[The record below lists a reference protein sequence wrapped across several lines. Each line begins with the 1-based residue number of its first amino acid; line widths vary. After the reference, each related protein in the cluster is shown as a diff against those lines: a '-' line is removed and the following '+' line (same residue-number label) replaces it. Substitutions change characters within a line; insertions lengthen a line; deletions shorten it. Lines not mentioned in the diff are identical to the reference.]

1 MANHGNGF
9 DVVVVG
15 CGVAGLSAVISACEQ
30 EASVALSERATHEEQ
45 GCGTRYTEG
54 FLRLKRTSA
63 ILPSY
68 VCPRPARLSG
78 HGFGEVEL
86 GGSHEGIGRVLQ

>member
-9 DVVVVG
+9 DVVVAG
-15 CGVAGLSAVISACEQ
+15 CGIAGLSAAVSAREQ
-30 EASVALSERATHEEQ
+30 GASVALSERATHEEQ
-45 GCGTRYTEG
+45 GGGTRYTEG

-68 VCPRPARLSG
+68 VCPRPAQLSG

>member
-1 MANHGNGF
+1 MANHGNEF

-15 CGVAGLSAVISACEQ
+15 CGVAGLSAAVSAREQ
-30 EASVALSERATHEEQ
+30 GASMVLSEWATHEEQ
-45 GCGTRYTEG
+45 GGGTRCTEG

-68 VCPRPARLSG
+68 VCPHPAGLSG

-86 GGSHEGIGRVLQ
+86 GES